1 AAGSA
6 AFCRLAGGL
15 RGSIRL
21 SDHFAWLAFTTL
33 GLLAAL
39 GGGFVTAATAT
50 AAGVT
55 LGAWATVAVVTALT
69 GAIVIAGRL
78 AVGGGCGLLFAGFLR
93 TAVLGKH
100 ADQRLDQALDQAGL
114 GFLDGLVGGG
124 DRRRRRGGRGRRA
137 GVGKGLDRCFL
148 PHDGTGL
155 ADLYRLFVLGLG
167 SHGVAGFA
175 IEYRFLVVAQ
185 ALYVKVGR
193 VHVRVR
199 QDQQA
204 HLGAGFDL
212 RQHVTLL
219 VEQEG
224 GDGHRHV
231 GANLGGPVLQA
242 LFLDQAQYR
251 QRQRFNVADGA
262 AAVTAG

>member
-1 AAGSA
+1 RWRWRFGLALRATLLAGGRLGLLGGNGALLAGLAYGGSSGAAATAAGSA

-100 ADQRLDQALDQAGL
+100 ADQRLDQALDQARLGL
-114 GFLDGLVGGG
+114 LDGLVGGG

-137 GVGKGLDRCFL
+137 GVG
-148 PHDGTGL
+148 
-155 ADLYRLFVLGLG
+155 
-167 SHGVAGFA
+167 
-175 IEYRFLVVAQ
+175 
-185 ALYVKVGR
+185 
-193 VHVRVR
+193 
-199 QDQQA
+199 
-204 HLGAGFDL
+204 
-212 RQHVTLL
+212 
-219 VEQEG
+219 
-224 GDGHRHV
+224 
-231 GANLGGPVLQA
+231 
-242 LFLDQAQYR
+242 
-251 QRQRFNVADGA
+251 
-262 AAVTAG
+262 